1 MNYEKIGQDRST
13 TTIRP
18 TPEDYA
24 PYFERYIS
32 LVPNG
37 KITRTLEAGQEQL
50 VSLFGR
56 VIEDGAGYRYAPGK
70 WSVREVLGHI
80 IDTERVFTYR
90 ALRVARGDTT
100 PLPPFDQ
107 DLFVT
112 GGDFD
117 RLRLADLIDEFVIV
131 REGTLALF
139 RHLSPEAWNRR
150 GTVGQ
155 DPLTPRASAWII
167 AGHQLYHEALII
179 ERYQAVLATRLS
191 EEF

>member
-1 MNYEKIGQDRST
+1 MNYEKIDHDRST

-24 PYFERYIS
+24 PYFERYVS

-56 VIEDGAGYRYAPGK
+56 VVEDGAGYRYAPGK

-107 DLFVT
+107 DLFVM
-112 GGDFD
+112 GGEFD
-117 RLRLADLIDEFVIV
+117 RLRLSDLIDEFVIV

-150 GTVGQ
+150 GTVGK
-155 DPLTPRASAWII
+155 DPLTLRAAAWII
-167 AGHQLYHEALII
+167 AGHQLYHEALML
-179 ERYQAVLATRLS
+179 ERYKAVLA
-191 EEF
+191 